1 MEGTPGKRL
10 LGYFITA
17 LGVAMSLYHLNIAYT
32 GGYETFLQRGL
43 SLLFALAMIFLI
55 YQRPVPLFGRTA
67 NIIFSGA
74 TFLLAVASVGWL
86 LFQREYFLDR
96 FPYIHPPRW
105 PDLLFGALTI
115 FFVLEAARRTI
126 NLTLPL
132 ISLAFLL
139 YTYFGPYM
147 PWILAHKGAS
157 FAHIIDHH
165 YMTTSGLWTVP
176 LGVFTTYIF
185 LFILFGAFLGRM
197 GAADFYTKL
206 SMSVMGGLWGGPAKG
221 AVIASA
227 MLGMITGSTNANV
240 ATTGIFTI
248 PMMKKVG
255 FRPEMAAGIETA
267 ASVGGQ
273 IMPPVMGVCAF
284 LIVEFTGVS
293 YWEILKV
300 SIFPALLYF
309 FSVFMIVHLEA
320 RKEGLRGLPRN
331 ELPGVKETLRE
342 GWYFLLPPL
351 VIVYFLADGKT
362 IPYCGLAGILTIVLL
377 AAVCGLLKLYT
388 KARCGELRA
397 ADIARAVTAGIGSV
411 IGALEQGARSSLPI
425 AAAVAAVGLVMG
437 ALFQTGLGVK
447 FSSLVIS
454 LANGSLLLGILLVGI
469 SSFVLGMG
477 LPTSAAYI
485 VLSVMAVPALIELGQ
500 SVGLTLLAAHLI
512 VFWYSLDSSFTPPVC
527 VPAYTAAGIA
537 GGNPSR
543 AAWMALK
550 TAKGMYILPLMF
562 AYTPILLNG
571 SPFRVIETL
580 LCAVLG
586 FLALAACLQAFLL
599 SPLSSAGRMLLALA
613 SLGLFWPGLIYHAS
627 GALLL
632 TAVYLKQRSALARD
646 PLLEHQQ
653 GY

>member
-1 MEGTPGKRL
+1 MEKMSDTKEKGFIGYVLTL
-10 LGYFITA
+10 LGV
-17 LGVAMSLYHLNIAYT
+17 GMSLYHLNIAYT
-32 GGYETFLQRGL
+32 GGYETFFQRGL
-43 SLLFALAMIFLI
+43 SLLFALAMIFII
-55 YQRPVPLFGRTA
+55 YSRPVQFLGRAGNT
-67 NIIFSGA
+67 IFSA
-74 TFLLAVASVGWL
+74 VIFLLAVSSVGWVL
-86 LFQREYFLDR
+86 YERAYFLDR
-96 FPYIHPPRW
+96 FPYIHPLRGT
-105 PDLLFGALTI
+105 DLVFGTLTI
-115 FFVLEAARRTI
+115 LLVLEAARRTI

-132 ISLAFLL
+132 ISAAFLA

-147 PWILAHKGAS
+147 PWELAHKGAS
-157 FAHIIDHH
+157 FAHIIDHQ

-185 LFILFGAFLGRM
+185 LFILFGSFLSRM

-206 SMSVMGGLWGGPAKG
+206 SMSIMGGMWGGPAKG

-227 MLGMITGSTNANV
+227 LLGTITGSTNANV

-248 PMMKKVG
+248 PMMKRVG

-293 YWEILKV
+293 YWELLKISIL
-300 SIFPALLYF
+300 PAILYF
-309 FSVFMIVHLEA
+309 FSVFIIVHIEA
-320 RKEGLRGLPRN
+320 RKEGLRGLPRT
-331 ELPGVKETLRE
+331 ELPPIGKTIRE
-342 GWYFLLPPL
+342 GWYFFLPP
-351 VIVYFLADGKT
+351 VIIIYFLADGKT
-362 IPYCGLAGILTIVLL
+362 IPYCGLAGIATIVMLSFVKGVVAL
-377 AAVCGLLKLYT
+377 YSKALK
-388 KARCGELRA
+388 KELKRK
-397 ADIARAVTAGIGSV
+397 DVFGSILSGV
-411 IGALEQGARSSLPI
+411 RNIVGAMEQGARSSLPI
-425 AAAVAAVGLVMG
+425 AAAVATVGFIMG

-454 LANGSLLLGILLVGI
+454 LAQGDLLLGILLVGI

-485 VLSVMAVPALIELGQ
+485 VLSVMAVPALLELGQ
-500 SVGLTLLAAHLI
+500 SVNLSVIAAHLI

-537 GGNPSR
+537 NANPSR

-571 SPFRVIETL
+571 TPIVVFETMVG
-580 LCAVLG
+580 AFLG
-586 FLALAACLQAFLL
+586 FLALAGLLQGFFYLPI
-599 SPLSSAGRMLLALA
+599 SVVGRVVLALA
-613 SLGLFWPGLIYHAS
+613 SIALFWPNFVTHIF
-627 GALLL
+627 GAILL
-632 TAVYLKQRSALARD
+632 AGIFFNQRAKVSKSIKQT
-646 PLLEHQQ
+646 
-653 GY
+653 